1 MENIDVNSLQ
11 LSNNNP
17 RLFLNENSDVFE
29 EMIHDQGTKIIALA
43 EDIIEYGLNPT
54 EFFAVYPSETKGKFI
69 VAEGNRRLTA
79 IKIINEP
86 TLIERI
92 NKSYFDRIKKV
103 ISGRKIQIGVVS
115 CHVFQ
120 SYNDP
125 YLHHWLAIK
134 HMGNN
139 DGKGTIKWDSYQ
151 KQHYIK
157 DQTGNSRLLDLHNEL
172 VSLGILQQFEIDSIS
187 KTNWERLLGKTGMRY
202 LGLSLVKSKYIIPTN
217 NIEIFTLKIR
227 KICEKLSYQTVRIVY
242 DNKGIQALLNEVNKD
257 LYGEVNLLIG
267 TNTETLF
274 NEIEISGFKNQ
285 ASSDFL
291 EISEEIE
298 VEKFPI
304 DLFDRCNTIIPP
316 KLTLSS
322 SNIRI
327 NSIINELKKLNPSI
341 YPNSCGLL
349 LRALFEL
356 SSKYYM
362 ESKNNSDLTDIKFN
376 DIISMASSEMYRN
389 HEINKGIHSSINQ
402 EKDKLRLLFNGY
414 AHDTDAYPSAD
425 ILKNYFKTHL
435 RYIECCLRN
444 RGKVI

>member
-1 MENIDVNSLQ
+1 M
-11 LSNNNP
+11 
-17 RLFLNENSDVFE
+17 
-29 EMIHDQGTKIIALA
+29 
-43 EDIIEYGLNPT
+43 
-54 EFFAVYPSETKGKFI
+54 
-69 VAEGNRRLTA
+69 
-79 IKIINEP
+79 
-86 TLIERI
+86 
-92 NKSYFDRIKKV
+92 
-103 ISGRKIQIGVVS
+103 
-115 CHVFQ
+115 
-120 SYNDP
+120 
-125 YLHHWLAIK
+125 
-134 HMGNN
+134 
-139 DGKGTIKWDSYQ
+139 
-151 KQHYIK
+151 
-157 DQTGNSRLLDLHNEL
+157 
-172 VSLGILQQFEIDSIS
+172 
-187 KTNWERLLGKTGMRY
+187 
-202 LGLSLVKSKYIIPTN
+202 
-217 NIEIFTLKIR
+217 
-227 KICEKLSYQTVRIVY
+227 
-242 DNKGIQALLNEVNKD
+242 
-257 LYGEVNLLIG
+257 YGEVNLLIG